1 MTIVAMILGL
11 VSMTALCA
19 YMDRLDTKKSKKGNK

>member
-19 YMDRLDTKKSKKGNK
+19 YMDRIDNKKSNKGRK